1 MRRREFVAGLGVAG
15 AALVATELSGCK
27 GCERAPAEPVP
38 SPQPK
43 AVAAT
48 TEGPGFRWL
57 APDEVPTMQAALDR
71 ILPASGDYGFPGAE
85 ETHVIRYVDG
95 QLAEPHFAGFAR
107 LVRHGLKFLDRV
119 ARKEKGAMRFHL
131 LPPAQ
136 QDEVLR
142 MFQTQSVPGL
152 KYPSARFF
160 EILWTFALEGYFG
173 HPRHGG
179 NAGQLAWNAI
189 HFDPGCIK
197 YCGD

>member
-1 MRRREFVAGLGVAG
+1 
-15 AALVATELSGCK
+15 
-27 GCERAPAEPVP
+27 
-38 SPQPK
+38 
-43 AVAAT
+43 
-48 TEGPGFRWL
+48 
-57 APDEVPTMQAALDR
+57 MQAALDR
-71 ILPASGDYGFPGAE
+71 ILPPSGDYGFPGAE
-85 ETHVIRYVDG
+85 ETSVIRYVDR

-136 QDEVLR
+136 QDEILR

-179 NAGQLAWNAI
+179 NAGRLAWNAI
-189 HFDPGCIK
+189 HFEPGCIK